1 MTIKTL
7 KTTSSCSINVK
18 SNAISSDMPSFKRT
32 GAVKNLFNTT
42 VDREELQQQLK
53 SVDRIGMRELGKYKC
68 ESKIL
73 EIRRDDDHQA
83 RRLKYQ
89 PAKETDTKRC
99 HSTKSTSQSTL
110 HSMIFNRDD
119 SSSSSSFK
127 SSSLPS
133 TSKMLS
139 VQKTATST
147 NPALPKGQRTIK
159 DYYQSVK
166 RSRQNR

>member
-1 MTIKTL
+1 MNRNNSTQ
-7 KTTSSCSINVK
+7 SIVLH
-18 SNAISSDMPSFKRT
+18 IFLSDFY
-32 GAVKNLFNTT
+32 
-42 VDREELQQQLK
+42 RE
-53 SVDRIGMRELGKYKC
+53 GMKELGKYKY

-73 EIRRDDDHQA
+73 EIRRDEDHQA

-89 PAKETDTKRC
+89 PAKEIDSKR
-99 HSTKSTSQSTL
+99 SQSKKSTSQSTL
-110 HSMIFNRDD
+110 HSMIFNRDESSSSS

-147 NPALPKGQRTIK
+147 NPQILVILIQTKKSSKSSLQI
-159 DYYQSVK
+159 
-166 RSRQNR
+166 NNNIL

>member
-1 MTIKTL
+1 M
-7 KTTSSCSINVK
+7 
-18 SNAISSDMPSFKRT
+18 SNP
-32 GAVKNLFNTT
+32 LFYNCYPYR
-42 VDREELQQQLK
+42 D
-53 SVDRIGMRELGKYKC
+53 GNRELGKYKF

-89 PAKETDTKRC
+89 PAKDIDTKRC
-99 HSTKSTSQSTL
+99 QSTKSTSQSTL

-119 SSSSSSFK
+119 SSSSSSSSASASSFK

-159 DYYQSVK
+159 GKIYFHTLI
-166 RSRQNR
+166 RMH

>member
-1 MTIKTL
+1 
-7 KTTSSCSINVK
+7 
-18 SNAISSDMPSFKRT
+18 
-32 GAVKNLFNTT
+32 
-42 VDREELQQQLK
+42 
-53 SVDRIGMRELGKYKC
+53 MRELGKYKC

-119 SSSSSSFK
+119 SSSSSSSSFK

-159 DYYQSVK
+159 GKIYFHFC
-166 RSRQNR
+166 RMH

>member
-1 MTIKTL
+1 
-7 KTTSSCSINVK
+7 
-18 SNAISSDMPSFKRT
+18 
-32 GAVKNLFNTT
+32 
-42 VDREELQQQLK
+42 
-53 SVDRIGMRELGKYKC
+53 MRELGKYKC

-119 SSSSSSFK
+119 SSSSSSSSFK

-159 DYYQSVK
+159 GKIYIHGLTSFLDYYQSVK

>member
-1 MTIKTL
+1 
-7 KTTSSCSINVK
+7 
-18 SNAISSDMPSFKRT
+18 
-32 GAVKNLFNTT
+32 
-42 VDREELQQQLK
+42 
-53 SVDRIGMRELGKYKC
+53 MRELGKYKC

-89 PAKETDTKRC
+89 PAKDNDTKRC

-119 SSSSSSFK
+119 SSSSSSSSSSSTTSFK

-159 DYYQSVK
+159 GNFFFSPYMHIKSDEY
-166 RSRQNR
+166 

>member
-1 MTIKTL
+1 
-7 KTTSSCSINVK
+7 
-18 SNAISSDMPSFKRT
+18 
-32 GAVKNLFNTT
+32 
-42 VDREELQQQLK
+42 
-53 SVDRIGMRELGKYKC
+53 MRELGKYKC

-89 PAKETDTKRC
+89 PAKEIDTKRC

-119 SSSSSSFK
+119 SSSSSSSASSFK

-139 VQKTATST
+139 VQKTTTST

-159 DYYQSVK
+159 GKIYFHTCFVCIKIDEY
-166 RSRQNR
+166 